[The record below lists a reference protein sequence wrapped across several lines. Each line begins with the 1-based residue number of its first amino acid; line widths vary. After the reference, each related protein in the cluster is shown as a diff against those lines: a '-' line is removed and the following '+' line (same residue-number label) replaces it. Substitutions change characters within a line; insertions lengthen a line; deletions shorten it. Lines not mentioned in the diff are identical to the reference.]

1 MKKEILTVAIDNEGS
16 AYTKIR
22 GNGLEMIG
30 AWLALS
36 DAVARALEEKP
47 LLKGADQRKAML
59 ALLAESFE
67 DKEFLDRRA
76 TYVGNND
83 RDNCKD
89 DGCDGC
95 DDCEHCDSQNECN
108 FYNKAIEQGLSKD
121 EAVLLTL
128 LGRIIGGKK

>member
-1 MKKEILTVAIDNEGS
+1 MQEVLKAVVNNEGNVH
-16 AYTKIR
+16 TMIH
-22 GNGLEMIG
+22 GNGVEMIA

-47 LLKGADQRKAML
+47 ILKGSSQRQAML
-59 ALLAESFE
+59 GILAQSFE
-67 DKEFLDRRA
+67 DKNLVERTTD
-76 TYVGNND
+76 VDNND

-121 EAVLLTL
+121 EAMLLTL